1 MRHLTGP
8 IRIKKVLNLVFF
20 FFLTQLNLVFFGWI
34 LHALFLPLLCFVPL
48 FLILITSWHGT
59 TDIIRE
65 VFLLLRHVRENY
77 YYDKNKINN
86 YRIVKINIVISY

>member
-8 IRIKKVLNLVFF
+8 IRIKKV
-20 FFLTQLNLVFFGWI
+20 FFLVTRIKKVLNLVFFGWI

-86 YRIVKINIVISY
+86 YRIVKINIVIIY